1 MTLLVRAAMAASKLW
16 GELMMLCSLKA
27 CSAIQTESKP
37 SSAPLKDVLVDFHVG
52 AAHRV
57 WVGLVLVV
65 VLLVQLR
72 ALPHEKGSEFHS
84 C

>member
-1 MTLLVRAAMAASKLW
+1 MAASKLW

-37 SSAPLKDVLVDFHVG
+37 SSSASSAPLKDVLVDFHVG

-65 VLLVQLR
+65 VLLAQ
-72 ALPHEKGSEFHS
+72 
-84 C
+84 